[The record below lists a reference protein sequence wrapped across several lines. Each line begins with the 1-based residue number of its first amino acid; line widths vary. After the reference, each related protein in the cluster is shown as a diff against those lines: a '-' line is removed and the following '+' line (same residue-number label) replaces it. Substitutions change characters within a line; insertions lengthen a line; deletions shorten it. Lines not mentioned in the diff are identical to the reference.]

1 MTDEAVKS
9 FNGVKNAL
17 VNATLLAHP
26 RPDAP
31 LTLMTDA
38 LSTAVGPSLQ
48 QTVDGVLQTL
58 VFFPK
63 KLNPAD
69 TRYSVFGRELLAV
82 YLAIRHFRH
91 FLDGREFVVLTDHK
105 PLSSDTTASH
115 PEKDVVSWIES
126 FDKTE
131 LSGPV
136 LSLLTAF
143 LLKRHTSTS
152 VMLGT
157 QRSIHTTTA
166 LELMRLLPS
175 FEVFFDPELTAGISR
190 ETVFA
195 LEPTIADF
203 LDYLTVRPS
212 DLELSY
218 RNLIVL
224 RTLCV
229 LTWREAFTQP
239 TAKILADVIARLLVE
254 KLGVRTLRG
263 LLIYLAASATD
274 VALILATVLRLTT
287 LALYQL
293 APALRDLAVDSDLSK
308 TLALPREKALLRLN
322 SLYKRTS
329 NVLHSH
335 FPTEESTD
343 WISECQHFD
352 SFLSASFTLLHGVC
366 QTRDQ
371 IRFTVD
377 ASAFEFTGQKGN
389 LLSRLALAYD
399 LYVTEACL
407 CLTKFSQL
415 RRSGGFPHPLKLSD
429 ADIHSLAR
437 LLYPRHLEA
446 ELLRCKDRASSI
458 PNDSQ
463 PGDVINKHVSL
474 IAWAVDRGHD
484 VRDYALAYLATD
496 HLDDA
501 AFSARLLPHFLPRVH
516 QLAVDGAVSVAL
528 ISRLTG
534 LRQKQLPFNHHLTLL
549 KCILPLLTPATK
561 ADLLGT
567 LHLKPNCVKTPLPSS
582 NSQFASHLRNFLNH
596 LVAFD
601 DSSQETGVDRLRPW
615 VSCFSRPSD
624 SLTCLSKESLV
635 ECELLLLTRPFEFLL
650 EVIRLPADRRC
661 AALLPTV
668 HQILEAVSYC
678 FSLPIATTEQPAASP
693 LLHQFFSPHAKLLPF
708 LSVTTNSKISDLQAG
723 AEVLQHYLPAKNLDP
738 LQVSIV
744 AQTLP
749 FLRGSVPAS
758 PEKLPTLA
766 PASESVCNALTS
778 VATPQCPED
787 VGIYCLSSLLDI
799 PSTWALLP
807 SLLKSLPSIAEM
819 PGSLTLEQLYL
830 ILTHAIHPLATSDS
844 PVFVQAP
851 EPALLLCEDLLELID
866 NSSPLA
872 SSTSCNTRLYLMR
885 ACVDVLNHSARF
897 CTGENHPQ
905 RADLWRSV
913 SLRATHS
920 LRSNSL
926 LLWGC
931 LDAFLTGSL
940 SPCTLD
946 ILPPG
951 DVEELLDSSVFS
963 KRLKG
968 NLRLV
973 SSPGLSAPSF
983 KVGSLKTA
991 SDSGSANGCEG
1002 EGVDR
1007 LPQTSIDGPHATS
1020 APISTSTLLA
1030 LLKLASASESVWLA
1044 TIESLLAAGRSS
1056 TLRRRWTS
1064 VTSPSVLL
1072 SIFTFLRHI
1081 CADGDCETTLRW
1093 GRAIGLV
1100 DQLVAAGLL
1109 RLPYRIRSKPAGQ
1122 GTTAV
1127 TPLMNWSPYVG
1138 SLDLFEF
1145 SLNLLTLASTSLPEG
1160 HVPSASETRLIC
1172 LVCQTVES
1180 LLQRLQNRIVQSTSA
1195 TSEDDDVC
1203 CRTVL
1208 LQISALA
1215 SEARSTVLS
1224 CIQYVGGKCAS
1235 AADDTAL
1242 SLLSNSTARL
1252 TSSLDLLE
1260 GSVSSKLAEINF

>member
-1 MTDEAVKS
+1 MDLYELAS
-9 FNGVKNAL
+9 
-17 VNATLLAHP
+17 LL
-26 RPDAP
+26 
-31 LTLMTDA
+31 
-38 LSTAVGPSLQ
+38 
-48 QTVDGVLQTL
+48 
-58 VFFPK
+58 
-63 KLNPAD
+63 
-69 TRYSVFGRELLAV
+69 E
-82 YLAIRHFRH
+82 
-91 FLDGREFVVLTDHK
+91 
-105 PLSSDTTASH
+105 SSDTTASH

-136 LSLLTAF
+136 LNLLTAF
-143 LLKRHTSTS
+143 LRRRHTSTS

-218 RNLIVL
+218 RNVIVL

-239 TAKILADVIARLLVE
+239 TSKILADVIARLLVE

-287 LALYQL
+287 HTLYQL
-293 APALRDLAVDSDLSK
+293 VPALRDSAAEPDLSK
-308 TLALPREKALLRLN
+308 ALALPREKSILRLS
-322 SLYKRTS
+322 SLYKKTS
-329 NVLHSH
+329 SVIHSH

-343 WISECQHFD
+343 WISECQHFV
-352 SFLSASFTLLHGVC
+352 SFLSASFTLLHSVC

-371 IRFTVD
+371 IRFSVD

-415 RRSGGFPHPLKLSD
+415 RRSGGFPHSSLKLSD

-437 LLYPRHLEA
+437 LLYPRHLET

-458 PNDSQ
+458 PSDSQ

-474 IAWAVDRGHD
+474 IAWAVDRGHN

-501 AFSARLLPHFLPRVH
+501 AFSARLLPRFLPHVH

-528 ISRLTG
+528 ISRLSG

-615 VSCFSRPSD
+615 VPYFSRPSD

-635 ECELLLLTRPFEFLL
+635 ECELLLLTRPFGFLL

-678 FSLPIATTEQPAASP
+678 FSLPIAMTGQPVASP
-693 LLHQFFSPHAKLLPF
+693 LLHQFFLPHAKLLPF

-723 AEVLQHYLPAKNLDP
+723 AEVLQHYLPTKKLDP

-766 PASESVCNALTS
+766 STSESVCNAPTS
-778 VATPQCPED
+778 VATPQCPEE

-807 SLLKSLPSIAEM
+807 SLLKSFPSIAEM

-851 EPALLLCEDLLELID
+851 EPALLLCEGLLDLID
-866 NSSPLA
+866 NSSSLA
-872 SSTSCNTRLYLMR
+872 LSTSYNTRLYLMR
-885 ACVDVLNHSARF
+885 ACVDVLNHSAHF
-897 CTGENHPQ
+897 CTDENHPQ
-905 RADLWRSV
+905 WADLWRSV
-913 SLRATHS
+913 SLRVTHS
-920 LRSNSL
+920 LCSNSL

-931 LDAFLTGSL
+931 LDAFISGSL
-940 SPCTLD
+940 SPCTVD
-946 ILPPG
+946 ILSPG

-973 SSPGLSAPSF
+973 SSPGLPAPSF
-983 KVGSLKTA
+983 NVGSLKTA
-991 SDSGSANGCEG
+991 IDSAPANGCEG
-1002 EGVDR
+1002 EGMDR
-1007 LPQTSIDGPHATS
+1007 LSQTSTDRPHATT

-1030 LLKLASASESVWLA
+1030 LLQLASASESVWLA

-1081 CADGDCETTLRW
+1081 CAEGDCETALRW
-1093 GRAIGLV
+1093 A
-1100 DQLVAAGLL
+1100 
-1109 RLPYRIRSKPAGQ
+1109 
-1122 GTTAV
+1122 
-1127 TPLMNWSPYVG
+1127 YVG

-1145 SLNLLTLASTSLPEG
+1145 SLNLLTLASASLPEG
-1160 HVPSASETRLIC
+1160 HAPSASETRLTC
-1172 LVCQTVES
+1172 LVCQTVET
-1180 LLQRLQNRIVQSTSA
+1180 LLQRLQSRIVQSTSA
-1195 TSEDDDVC
+1195 TSEDGDVS

-1215 SEARSTVLS
+1215 SEARSIMQS
-1224 CIQYVGGKCAS
+1224 CIQYVGGNCAS
-1235 AADDTAL
+1235 AADDIAF